1 MNTLI
6 EIQSNCKFDTDKNTR
21 HSYLS
26 HYDKLFLSFK
36 NKKIKLLEIGIS
48 TGVSIML
55 WNKYFTDCTIFC
67 IDLDITNIKY
77 DEIFNSNNIY
87 VIPKN
92 FDTITENFF
101 GDILFDII
109 VDDGSHTLEHQ
120 LKSIDIF
127 RKKLNVG
134 GILIVEDIQES
145 YYNHIKSYIKN
156 INNCELL
163 DLRHENNIED
173 NMLVIYKNNE

>member
-48 TGVSIML
+48 TGGSIML

-92 FDTITENFF
+92 FDTIKEN
-101 GDILFDII
+101 
-109 VDDGSHTLEHQ
+109 
-120 LKSIDIF
+120 
-127 RKKLNVG
+127 
-134 GILIVEDIQES
+134 
-145 YYNHIKSYIKN
+145 
-156 INNCELL
+156 
-163 DLRHENNIED
+163 
-173 NMLVIYKNNE
+173 